1 MLRANFVNL
10 VELGFMERLSLKNY
24 FIIFLAIVVML
35 NTTGCCKKKIE
46 QKAKRVPKTTD
57 KEEPPKDISVPDDAS
72 KLLEKTGLSYSIDRR
87 PSSSPPVYNAFSI
100 FEKQYLDGVKK
111 LEAGELDKAMTVF
124 QEILKEYPEGEE
136 ASIAALCIAEIYF
149 RSKNNEAALKLYREI
164 IKKYPGTQAA
174 QNAAEGIK
182 YLESFVKHENSF
194 VSPEVEDR
202 KRRGR

>member
-1 MLRANFVNL
+1 
-10 VELGFMERLSLKNY
+10 MERLSIKNY
-24 FIIFLAIVVML
+24 LIILLLFAVML
-35 NTTGCCKKKIE
+35 NTTGCCKKKE
-46 QKAKRVPKTTD
+46 RKVNHVPKTTD
-57 KEEPPKDISVPDDAS
+57 EEEPPKDVSVPDDAS

-87 PSSSPPVYNAFSI
+87 PSSSPPVYNSFSI

-111 LEAGELDKAMTVF
+111 LESGDFDKAMSVF

-149 RSKNNEAALKLYREI
+149 RSKNNEAALKLYKEI

-182 YLESFVKHENSF
+182 YLEGFAKHENAF
-194 VSPEVEDR
+194 ISPEAEDR

>member
-1 MLRANFVNL
+1 
-10 VELGFMERLSLKNY
+10 MERLSIKNY
-24 FIIFLAIVVML
+24 LIILLLFAVML
-35 NTTGCCKKKIE
+35 NTTGCCKKKE
-46 QKAKRVPKTTD
+46 RKVNHVPKTTD
-57 KEEPPKDISVPDDAS
+57 EEEPPKDISVPDDAS

-87 PSSSPPVYNAFSI
+87 PAVSPPVYNSFSI

-111 LEAGELDKAMTVF
+111 LEAGDFDKAMSVF

-149 RSKNNEAALKLYREI
+149 RNKNNEAALKLYKEI

-182 YLESFVKHENSF
+182 YLEGFAKHENAF
-194 VSPEVEDR
+194 ISPEAEDR

>member
-1 MLRANFVNL
+1 MK
-10 VELGFMERLSLKNY
+10 RL
-24 FIIFLAIVVML
+24 FIRKALLFLFITVL
-35 NTTGCCKKKIE
+35 LFQTTGCCKKKE
-46 QKAKRVPKTTD
+46 QKSPVQRESNKKVETEKP
-57 KEEPPKDISVPDDAS
+57 DISVPDESS

-87 PSSSPPVYNAFSI
+87 PAPNPPVYSSFSV
-100 FEKQYLDGVKK
+100 FEKQYLDGVNK
-111 LEAGELDKAMTVF
+111 LEAGELDKALTVF

-149 RSKNNEAALKLYREI
+149 RNKNNEAALKMYQEI

-174 QNAAEGIK
+174 QNAIEGIK
-182 YLESFVKHENSF
+182 YLQSFDKHEKSF